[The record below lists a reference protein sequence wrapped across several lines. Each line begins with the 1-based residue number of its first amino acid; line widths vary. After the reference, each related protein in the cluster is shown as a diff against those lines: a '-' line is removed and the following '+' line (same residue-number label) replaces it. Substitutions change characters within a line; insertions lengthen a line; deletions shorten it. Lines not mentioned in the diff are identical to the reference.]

1 MSCRKRRARS
11 ARATRHHRLG
21 DRLYKWRLRHNLS
34 QSEAALKL
42 NMSAR
47 TLQEVGTRAGEAA
60 TPRARSSGTAHWPI
74 SVVLV
79 DQLSWV
85 VYVNHVYRCS
95 DRFRSAKS
103 LLSSTFYAQRQH
115 ASCSTPELSPL
126 LD

>member
-47 TLQEVGTRAGEAA
+47 TLEEGEQGRAKPRHLALAA
-60 TPRARSSGTAHWPI
+60 LERRPAHWQL

-79 DQLSWV
+79 DQLSWRV
-85 VYVNHVYRCS
+85 CLNQVYRCA
-95 DRFRSAKS
+95 DRLRSAKG
-103 LLSSTFYAQRQH
+103 LLSGTVY
-115 ASCSTPELSPL
+115 
-126 LD
+126 